1 MTSPTPTSFPPA
13 NSLGPDMTLQPPL
26 SRCGK
31 GPGLVLLRPQ
41 SHASCADQNTG
52 LDPAPLQKWAEESYA
67 VVQVTI
73 DRENESPLERVT
85 RALDEL
91 RSLPEC
97 DDKHKFALLVY
108 GSRGEYP
115 PSFTSFLHEVA
126 QSFAAVVSFSDYDI
140 PNVPV
145 LLHLTGAAGDQIHSH
160 ETKVYSY
167 PEALSSEFI
176 VPGHADFIA
185 SAAGVAH
192 TRSLTF
198 MKKHLD
204 GPYFDLEKIWEEHT
218 FYEFEDRSVE
228 KTMATM
234 VQEPYVNHTTTLTGG
249 IGRAKLSNFYL
260 HHFIFQNPADTQLE
274 LISRTVG
281 VDRVVDEFICHMTH
295 NMQIDWMIPGI
306 PPTGKLL
313 HVPFTAIVNIRGDRL
328 YHEHIAWDQAT
339 VLVQLG
345 LMPEY
350 LPYPYALADGR
361 LPGPGKTFEYR
372 VPAAGVECATK
383 LQNEHSVESNR
394 MFEFEAWRSFSAHP
408 GAPQP
413 SQTNLGQKQRRSPV
427 GGNGPTHTADATASS
442 SVIGAMEL
450 LAGPSSRYDCPS
462 IADLAFQDLKLM
474 HHFTTVVAR
483 TLSHRDEIQDAWAI
497 ALPREAYTCDYL
509 MDGLLALSAL
519 HIHSADCENKRHDY
533 AALSTYHLHKSLAR
547 FREKLADISP
557 ANCVP
562 LFGLSSLMVILVCAQ
577 WRKAR
582 NILVVGRT
590 RFRRWICCGH
600 LTDQFSS
607 EAELTALA
615 DFIRNQDL
623 DTQERHV
630 YLDAISKL

>member
-1 MTSPTPTSFPPA
+1 MTSSPPTSFTPA
-13 NSLGPDMTLQPPL
+13 KSLGPDMTLQTPL

-41 SHASCADQNTG
+41 SHASCNDQNTG

-73 DRENESPLERVT
+73 NPGDESPQERVT
-85 RALDEL
+85 RAVDEL

-97 DDKHKFALLVY
+97 DEKHQLGLLVY
-108 GSRGEYP
+108 GSRDDYP
-115 PSFTSFLHEVA
+115 PSFTTFLREVA
-126 QSFAAVVSFSDYDI
+126 RSFAAVLSFSDYSI

-145 LLHLTGAAGDQIHSH
+145 LLHLAGPVGDQTHSQ

-167 PEALSSEFI
+167 PEASSSQFI

-198 MKKHLD
+198 VKKHLD

-218 FYEFEDRSVE
+218 FYEFDERSVE

-350 LPYPYALADGR
+350 LPYPYALADGK
-361 LPGPGKTFEYR
+361 LPGPGKRFEYR
-372 VPAAGVECATK
+372 VPAAGAECATK
-383 LQNEHSVESNR
+383 LQNEHSVESNG
-394 MFEFEAWRSFSAHP
+394 MFAFDIREV
-408 GAPQP
+408 GA
-413 SQTNLGQKQRRSPV
+413 
-427 GGNGPTHTADATASS
+427 
-442 SVIGAMEL
+442 
-450 LAGPSSRYDCPS
+450 
-462 IADLAFQDLKLM
+462 
-474 HHFTTVVAR
+474 
-483 TLSHRDEIQDAWAI
+483 
-497 ALPREAYTCDYL
+497 
-509 MDGLLALSAL
+509 
-519 HIHSADCENKRHDY
+519 
-533 AALSTYHLHKSLAR
+533 
-547 FREKLADISP
+547 
-557 ANCVP
+557 
-562 LFGLSSLMVILVCAQ
+562 
-577 WRKAR
+577 
-582 NILVVGRT
+582 
-590 RFRRWICCGH
+590 
-600 LTDQFSS
+600 
-607 EAELTALA
+607 
-615 DFIRNQDL
+615 
-623 DTQERHV
+623 
-630 YLDAISKL
+630 